1 MLKRKRYFSCLACFA
16 RKRVQIA
23 SSVPQMLCY
32 HQHMSAED
40 TLAVC
45 MLIVLLVAAGTVMT
59 ILFSMMRNA
68 GKKDELAELLKEE
81 ETAPEPEGEPAGPD
95 EEPSQPWEKQADWWR
110 E

>member
-1 MLKRKRYFSCLACFA
+1 
-16 RKRVQIA
+16 VQIA

-81 ETAPEPEGEPAGPD
+81 ETTPEPEGEPAGPD

>member
-1 MLKRKRYFSCLACFA
+1 
-16 RKRVQIA
+16 
-23 SSVPQMLCY
+23 MLCY
-32 HQHMSAED
+32 HQHMAAED